1 MDIFTLILIPFLLGI
16 FTNRVDD
23 ILVAS
28 RVNEALKRLRKEDK
42 RSNQQLEKSLRVS
55 FLSALQTIARECHQQ
70 LMGTMPVQRYRGAL
84 IYPLEYRD
92 ELQWLDQ
99 KLKQLAREFKLV
111 KRNVDIANP
120 LQSIDEIT
128 LLLTPENQS
137 IETSIQ
143 LVKEKLIHE
152 ALKEGSGSQCYVN
165 KVETVLFD
173 LVREN
178 FTLEVQHNPV
188 LREIVDTKLL
198 ANLASQKLEIPDLV
212 NNSSLSAARRTVKLE
227 LDIEQLDAARLEA
240 IVQHLQKL
248 LDDGSIRLRRIEE
261 GCMELIFDG
270 SQESLKKLDALFKS
284 GQLSEI
290 LDIPVQDVYGENVAV
305 SRPQPVVNLSQWLKN
320 VFDVGW
326 QTLEEVLG
334 TRQEQLIFA
343 RSDAGDSVIRAEQIQ
358 LAIPSSELS
367 LALVVA
373 VKPTSVENRNIRL
386 QVHSIT
392 NKTLPQ
398 GLQCN
403 VLDTSGN
410 NILKVQAQNNDKSIQ
425 LNINGQSGEEFSVQ
439 IQIDNAKTV
448 RNFMI

>member
-28 RVNEALKRLRKEDK
+28 RVDEALKRLRKEDK
-42 RSNQQLEKSLRVS
+42 RSNQELEKSLRVC
-55 FLSALQTIARECHQQ
+55 FLSALQTIVRECHQE
-70 LMGTMPVQRYRGAL
+70 LMGTNSVQRYRGAL
-84 IYPLEYRD
+84 IYPPEHQD
-92 ELQWLDQ
+92 ELQWLDT
-99 KLKQLAREFKLV
+99 KLKQLVRELKLV
-111 KRNVDIANP
+111 KRNVDITNP
-120 LQSIDEIT
+120 LQSIDDIA
-128 LLLTPENQS
+128 LLLSPEKLS
-137 IETSIQ
+137 IATSIQ
-143 LVKEKLIHE
+143 LVKEKLIAE
-152 ALKEGSGSQCYVN
+152 ALKEGSDSQCYAT
-165 KVETVLFD
+165 KVEAVLFD
-173 LVREN
+173 LVKEN

-188 LREIVDTKLL
+188 LREIVETKLL
-198 ANLASQKLEIPDLV
+198 ATLASQKLEIPGV
-212 NNSSLSAARRTVKLE
+212 VTKSSLSAARRTVKLE

-248 LDDGSIRLRRIEE
+248 LDDGSIKLRRIEE

-270 SQESLKKLDALFKS
+270 SEESLKKLDVLFKS
-284 GQLSEI
+284 GQLREI
-290 LDIPVQDVYGENVAV
+290 LDIPVQDVYDEDVAV
-305 SRPQPVVNLSQWLKN
+305 SLPQPVVNLSQWLQN
-320 VFDVGW
+320 VFDSGW

-343 RSDAGDSVIRAEQIQ
+343 RSGVGDSVIRAEQIQ

-392 NKTLPQ
+392 NKILPQ

-403 VLDTSGN
+403 VLDISGN

-425 LNINGQSGEEFSVQ
+425 LDINGQSGEEFSVQ